1 VTYLTADENAPGA
14 ILVIY
19 IDETGPDGGRPY
31 RDHVD
36 ALSNELTLADMPLKD
51 ASIITNDHWRN
62 YLCTDP

>member
-1 VTYLTADENAPGA
+1 
-14 ILVIY
+14 
-19 IDETGPDGGRPY
+19 
-31 RDHVD
+31 VD